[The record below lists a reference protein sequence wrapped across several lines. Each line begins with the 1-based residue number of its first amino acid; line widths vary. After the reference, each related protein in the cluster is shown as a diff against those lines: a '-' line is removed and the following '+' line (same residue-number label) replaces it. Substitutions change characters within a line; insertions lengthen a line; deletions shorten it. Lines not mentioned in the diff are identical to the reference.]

1 MTKRTNA
8 GPRLSRAN
16 IRMCCDR
23 ILSGPEKIAAMW
35 AAIAEYEGNKP
46 APAENKRRS
55 LNASP
60 NASHRRIGSP

>member
-1 MTKRTNA
+1 MTNRTYA
-8 GPRLSRAN
+8 GPRLSPAN

-46 APAENKRRS
+46 ASPDSKRRHLS
-55 LNASP
+55 ASP
-60 NASHRRIGSP
+60 NTSHRRISFL